1 LDQPSSSVAV
11 TSGQLLLYLTSGIKE
26 VFTMS
31 CAHNMDDYRM
41 KRAYFYWG
49 NLFPKPPVGC
59 DLQKSMGEVAC
70 EDGDEW
76 N

>member
-1 LDQPSSSVAV
+1 
-11 TSGQLLLYLTSGIKE
+11 
-26 VFTMS
+26 
-31 CAHNMDDYRM
+31 MDDYRM